1 MRRTPGNTKWLSLL
15 GCDFSRALVRLSK
28 ESSTGSANGGLKALD
43 ELRGVGGAKRALAI
57 ILQLTFTFCI
67 LFEAMPSGRSHPR
80 YDAVF
85 HSLIE
90 ANVEADV
97 RSHHKYCISDC
108 SSQIHES
115 LRPAWSAAFA
125 HSLSMSD
132 VGGL

>member
-1 MRRTPGNTKWLSLL
+1 MLEGEAR
-15 GCDFSRALVRLSK
+15 SRDY
-28 ESSTGSANGGLKALD
+28 SAAYLH
-43 ELRGVGGAKRALAI
+43 V
-57 ILQLTFTFCI
+57 CI

-97 RSHHKYCISDC
+97 RSHDEYCISDC